1 MEKRFIKVS
10 EIRRRASQ
18 KAMLHHN
25 ASGSKKIVKQLVGM
39 NVLEKE
45 WIDDA
50 RHKYSIA
57 IKKTDLSRFD
67 YLVQALESIYFCV
80 WILQR
85 NSVTNEEVSK
95 LVLKIETSYYNN
107 CHTYIEQNIHSVS
120 NIVNCFNDCS
130 AAIEVLAENNPSMAN
145 KYRQMLNKFKALNS
159 SYIKIADYCSPTNQ
173 KFNNIQATQIAAL
186 ISHHDS
192 ALKMYPTLRE
202 HIIEVITKKIDEI
215 FTSTENDLEQIL
227 ASPQPLLQKVI
238 ALLQDFISVHKPL
251 ASILKK
257 QRYDTLIERL
267 PAYATIMNIIT
278 NEYPEWQ
285 KTYQYYTLPRNQI
298 DEEKVVK
305 ITNAITKY
313 TPQLQQNFI
322 ELQALSPTITE
333 IQTLLMSL
341 LKKQSHDFIL
351 DYLKKENAIIKL
363 TDLEE
368 KIGEIVRFIHHINAK
383 LADKTTLAQFHSELL
398 RIQTDFMH
406 YFDECL
412 ASKIKQF
419 IIAKPNQNAST
430 QFFNKIA
437 ATLYELNDLSKI
449 NLWLNTIKL
458 LNRAMFE
465 LPEDIIKLQGDYE
478 YLQSLP
484 ESEARAVL
492 HSKLIEDIKRIN
504 ETIPIMALYQMPD
517 VEKIINIC
525 QSIEKRVTIKVNPT
539 VDSHR
544 LLVLD
549 KFTNKNII
557 VYKKDILQIG
567 RDEQTNDIIL
577 KSDWVS
583 GTHCQLD
590 FANQKLTD
598 LSSTNGT
605 TINGDKEKVSEI
617 GLERVHS
624 FVVAG
629 IFEAHLEKYSGFFRI
644 QIVKVHDPQLIKE
657 ENDYIK
663 SLFNTEFIWLGKFAA
678 LVVDTLTGNV
688 RLSEDSNN
696 SEIVITQ
703 DGHFSVIDKEN
714 QQSAVYIKPNEEIST
729 ERYTICLA

>member
-18 KAMLHHN
+18 KAMLHSN

-67 YLVQALESIYFCV
+67 YLVQALEAIYFCV
-80 WILQR
+80 WILQH
-85 NSVTNEEVSK
+85 NSVTNEDVSK

-130 AAIEVLAENNPSMAN
+130 AAIEVLAENNPNMAN

-159 SYIKIADYCSPTNQ
+159 SYIKIADYCSPSNQ

-202 HIIEVITKKIDEI
+202 HILEVITKKLDEI
-215 FTSTENDLEQIL
+215 FASTESDIEQIL
-227 ASPQPLLQKVI
+227 ASPQPSLQKII
-238 ALLQDFISVHKPL
+238 ALLDGFINVHKPL
-251 ASILKK
+251 ASIVKK
-257 QRYDTLIERL
+257 QRYDTLIEKL
-267 PAYATIMNIIT
+267 PVYTELMNIIAT
-278 NEYPEWQ
+278 QYPEWQ
-285 KTYQYYTLPRNQI
+285 KTYHYYTLPRNQI

-313 TPQLQQNFI
+313 TPQLQQNFV
-322 ELQALSPTITE
+322 ELQALSPSITE
-333 IQTLLMSL
+333 IQALLMSL

-351 DYLKKENAIIKL
+351 DYLKKENTILKL
-363 TDLEE
+363 IDIEE

-383 LADKTTLAQFHSELL
+383 LADKTTLAQFHSELQ
-398 RIQTDFMH
+398 RMQTDFMH
-406 YFDECL
+406 HLDECL

-419 IIAKPNQNAST
+419 ILAKPSQNVAT
-430 QFFNKIA
+430 QFFNKVA

-449 NLWLNTIKL
+449 NLWLHNIKL

-465 LPEDIIKLQGDYE
+465 LPEDILKLQRDYE
-478 YLQSLP
+478 YLQGLP
-484 ESEARAVL
+484 ESEAREIFYA
-492 HSKLIEDIKRIN
+492 KLIEDIKRIN
-504 ETIPIMALYQMPD
+504 EAIPIMALYQMPD
-517 VEKIINIC
+517 VEKIIHIC
-525 QSIEKRVTIKVNPT
+525 QSVEKKVAIKVNLT
-539 VDSHR
+539 ADSHR

-557 VYKKDILQIG
+557 IYKKDILQIG
-567 RDEQTNDIIL
+567 RDEYTNDIIL

-583 GTHCQLD
+583 GTHCKLD
-590 FANQKLTD
+590 FIAQKLTD
-598 LSSTNGT
+598 LTSTNGT
-605 TINGDKEKVSEI
+605 TINGDKEKIDEA

-624 FVVAG
+624 FIVAG

-663 SLFNTEFIWLGKFAA
+663 SLFNTEFIWLGKFAT
-678 LVVDTLTGNV
+678 LCVDTLTGKV
-688 RLSEDSNN
+688 RLPEDGNN

-703 DGHFSVIDKEN
+703 DGQFTVIDKEN